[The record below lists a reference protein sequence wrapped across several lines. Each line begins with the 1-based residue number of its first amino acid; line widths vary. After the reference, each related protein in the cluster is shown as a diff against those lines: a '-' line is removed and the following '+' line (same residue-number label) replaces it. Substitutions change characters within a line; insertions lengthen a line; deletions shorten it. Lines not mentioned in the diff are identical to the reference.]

1 MYTSSLRP
9 HTLQALGALVKSIS
23 EDDYKELEKYLLFTM
38 KSDANQVSS
47 KVDSISV
54 DDYKEVSSKLDS

>member
-38 KSDANQVSS
+38 KSDANQVEL
-47 KVDSISV
+47 IF
-54 DDYKEVSSKLDS
+54 YLIYC